1 MQYKKAEEPKGEKL
15 VSIEGT
21 GENRHLAKG
30 QVYSVPQAE
39 ADALVASGRAKLS
52 KESQEVP
59 PTVPIGV
66 KMREEE
72 RQITPDD
79 VDNDAANKEVTDAEA
94 RARVDGDL
102 EEKEE
107 KGERSTKE
115 EKGTTATKAASKKR
129 K

>member
-1 MQYKKAEEPKGEKL
+1 MQYKKADEPKGEKL

-30 QVYSVPQAE
+30 QPYQVPQAE

-52 KESQEVP
+52 KQSEEVP
-59 PTVPIGV
+59 ATVPIGV

-72 RQITPDD
+72 RQISPED
-79 VDNDAANKEVTDAEA
+79 VDNDAANKEQTDAEA
-94 RARVDGDL
+94 RARVDGDV

-107 KGERSTKE
+107 KGTVSTKE
-115 EKGTTATKAASKKR
+115 EKGTRATKSAKR